1 MTHFISVEQ
10 LVKQRAS
17 RNDLVVLDGTW
28 HLPTAERDPKAE
40 FEAAHIP
47 GAQFFDID
55 AVSDS
60 ANDLPHMLPDEATF
74 GQAASSLG
82 IWNDSPIVV
91 YDSYGLFSAARVWW
105 SFRVMGHR
113 DVKVLDGGLP
123 AWTAAGNETR
133 SGMEVADVASYTA
146 HVQSRWI
153 AGRDDVLSA
162 SNARSTAILDARPAE
177 RFAGTAPEPRAGM
190 RAGHMPGATNVFFKS
205 LLTDE
210 GRMKDKESL
219 RATFE
224 GAGFTPG
231 DPAITSCG
239 SGVTA
244 AILTLALAELG
255 QDDIRLYDGSWAEW
269 GADPSLPIETTES

>member
-1 MTHFISVEQ
+1 MTHFVSVDALAAQME
-10 LVKQRAS
+10 S
-17 RNDLVVLDGTW
+17 RIDLVVLDGTW
-28 HLPTAERDPKAE
+28 HLPNAGRDPKAE
-40 FEAAHIP
+40 YLDGHIP

-55 AVSDS
+55 GVSDRNS
-60 ANDLPHMLPDEATF
+60 DLPHMLPDEKSFAF
-74 GQAASSLG
+74 EAANLG

-123 AWTAAGNETR
+123 AWKAAGHKIN
-133 SGMEVADVASYTA
+133 SGPEEANMGSYTA
-146 HVQSRWI
+146 KIQPGRI
-153 AGRDDVLSA
+153 ADRGDVLA
-162 SNARSTAILDARPAE
+162 VTNDRSMAILDARPKE
-177 RFAGTAPEPRAGM
+177 RFDGTAPEPREGM
-190 RAGHMPGATNVFFKS
+190 RSGHMPGATNVSFKS
-205 LLTDE
+205 LLTEE
-210 GRMKDKESL
+210 GRMKDKEGL
-219 RATFE
+219 RSTFE
-224 GAGFTPG
+224 SAGFTPS

>member
-1 MTHFISVEQ
+1 MTHFISVDALAEQ
-10 LVKQRAS
+10 QETRQ
-17 RNDLVVLDGTW
+17 DLVILDGTW
-28 HLPTAERDPKAE
+28 HLPTAGRDPRAE
-40 FEAAHIP
+40 YLAGHIP

-55 AVSDS
+55 GVSDTDS
-60 ANDLPHMLPDEATF
+60 DLPHMLPDEVTF
-74 GQAASSLG
+74 GQAASALG

-105 SFRVMGHR
+105 SFRVMGHK
-113 DVKVLDGGLP
+113 DVKILDGGLP

-146 HVQSRWI
+146 HIQARRI

-162 SNARSTAILDARPAE
+162 STHRSMAILDARPAQ

-205 LLTDE
+205 LLTEE
-210 GRMKDKESL
+210 GRMKDKTAL
-219 RATFE
+219 KDTFKA
-224 GAGFTPG
+224 AGFTPG

-244 AILTLALAELG
+244 AILALALAELG

-269 GADPSLPIETTES
+269 GSDPDLPIETTES

>member
-1 MTHFISVEQ
+1 MTHFVSVDALAAQIE
-10 LVKQRAS
+10 S
-17 RNDLVVLDGTW
+17 RMDLVVLDGTW
-28 HLPTAERDPKAE
+28 HLPNAGRNPKAE
-40 FEAAHIP
+40 YLDGHIP

-55 AVSDS
+55 GVSDRNS
-60 ANDLPHMLPDEATF
+60 DLPHMLPDEESFAA
-74 GQAASSLG
+74 AASNLG
-82 IWNDSPIVV
+82 VWNDSPIVV

-123 AWTAAGNETR
+123 AWTAAGHKTH
-133 SGMEVADVASYTA
+133 SGQEEASIGSYTA
-146 HVQSRWI
+146 NIQANRI
-153 AGRDDVLSA
+153 ADGEDVLA
-162 SNARSTAILDARPAE
+162 ITNDRSMAILDARPKD
-177 RFAGTAPEPRAGM
+177 RFDGTAPEPRKGM
-190 RAGHMPGATNVFFKS
+190 RSGHMPGATNVFFKS
-205 LLTDE
+205 LLTEE
-210 GRMKDKESL
+210 GCLKDKESL